1 MNRDNIDA
9 ISEALGEYYSEFQ
22 NTIEQYAIYQLSKK
36 LDEPT
41 NWKKYQLSQLK
52 EFQNAIDVLVEQ
64 FKKKIKAPIERAFKE
79 VYKDAKEEVKDTR
92 EDVKEEKETTSNT
105 GMLLL
110 PINVEKS
117 IKKYTKQVNGSIDV
131 LQKNVI
137 REYKATINAIS
148 KVKLYSGSFLY
159 AEVENAMKKGIKDM
173 TVTYR
178 DGRKISFKA
187 YQEMNVR
194 TTMHQEALDYQ
205 FESAREFG
213 VVFYLCSS
221 HSDCANDH
229 AKYQGKLYY
238 DDNWKNVAPK
248 EQHSAISQFINSQK
262 LSSIQKVR
270 DGKPYL
276 TTRPNCR
283 HTFKPLTLNQVLNNS
298 VNDLLKEHKLIKGN
312 YDSQNYKNLQY
323 QRKMERQIRSA
334 KQEVDSLKLELK
346 NSKTPEL
353 TKDIQTKLN
362 QKKSLV
368 HKYQRELNTFVKSHT
383 NLKRDYRREDYK
395 TIVQD
400 VGYKYNKDK
409 K

>member
-9 ISEALGEYYSEFQ
+9 IAEALGEYYGEFQ
-22 NTIEQYAIYQLSKK
+22 NTIEQYAIYQLSQK

-64 FKKKIKAPIERAFKE
+64 FKKKIKVPIERAFKE

-92 EDVKEEKETTSNT
+92 EDVKEEKETSSNK
-105 GMLLL
+105 GLLLL
-110 PINVEKS
+110 PIHLEKKVKNYTNNVYKS
-117 IKKYTKQVNGSIDV
+117 IDSLKKSVLNG
-131 LQKNVI
+131 
-137 REYKATINAIS
+137 YKTTINAVS
-148 KVKLYSGSFLY
+148 KVKIYSGSFLY
-159 AEVENAMKKGIKDM
+159 AEVENAMQKGIKDM
-173 TVTYR
+173 TMTYR
-178 DGRKISFKA
+178 NGRKVSFKT

-229 AKYQGKLYY
+229 AEYQGKLYY
-238 DDNWKNVAPK
+238 DTNWKNVAPK

-262 LSSIQKVR
+262 LLSIQKVR

-298 VNDLLKEHKLIKGN
+298 VNDLLKEHKLIKGK
-312 YDSQNYKNLQY
+312 YDSRNYKDLQY

-334 KQEVDSLKLELK
+334 KQEVDSLELELK
-346 NSKTPEL
+346 NAKSPEL
-353 TKDIQTKLN
+353 TKDIQTKLK